1 MAVIVDGKMPKG
13 CFESE
18 KVTAFTSNLHR
29 CRFQESCKAYRNKV
43 GRIYCHE
50 VTDKRLADCP
60 CKAEIPDNHG
70 NLIQKMHVLGIV
82 DAYAEA
88 YSSSDPALKKM
99 FEQMRGDISDLAV
112 IVEARHG

>member
-18 KVTAFTSNLHR
+18 KVTAFTSKLHR

-43 GRIYCHE
+43 GRIFCDE

-60 CKAEIPDNHG
+60 CKAEIPDDHG
-70 NLIQKMHVLGIV
+70 DLIQRMHVLAFI
-82 DAYAEA
+82 DSYAEA
-88 YSSSDPALKKM
+88 YSYDPVVEKM
-99 FEQMRGDISDLAV
+99 FRKMRGDIADLAV